1 VLAHPPVGER
11 TLSQSYYRKLVQKK
25 YYVVMI
31 ELIYTAIHYISFM
44 LGEKKFSDSKQS
56 TVDIHL
62 STKKQ

>member
-1 VLAHPPVGER
+1 
-11 TLSQSYYRKLVQKK
+11 
-25 YYVVMI
+25 MI